1 MIKKPSLILIISI
14 FLNCPGSQQIQPFER
29 TKVLM
34 DTYVQISIYDQNR
47 SQQELNQIIELAFQ
61 RIEKIEHITNNY
73 DDSSFISLV
82 NREAAKRAIVLDTV
96 MLDLIIE
103 SDRVNKLSGGAF
115 DITIESVK
123 QIWNFSGDNP
133 RIPGD
138 SLLTHQLQW
147 VDNDHIR
154 LEGNRLRFDS
164 PQVKI
169 DLGAIAKGYA
179 IDQAIQVLKQNRIT
193 DAMVNSGGDLRTI
206 CSDLTKGKRRVWI
219 KHPRHADMLY
229 GYFQMDEGSV
239 ATSGDYERYFIF
251 ESVRYHHILDPKTGY
266 PANGCVSVTIQAPNA
281 TRADALA
288 TAVFVL
294 GPDPGL
300 ELIGRLHGV
309 EGIILFEEQGKLRW
323 KASTGLGK
331 KFKTGR

>member
-1 MIKKPSLILIISI
+1 MIKKLSLILIIAV
-14 FLNCPGSQQIQPFER
+14 FLNCPGNQQIQPFER

-34 DTYVQISIYDQNR
+34 DTFVQISIYDQNR
-47 SQQELNQIIELAFQ
+47 SQPDLKQIMEQAFQ
-61 RIEKIEHITNNY
+61 RIEEIEHITNNY
-73 DDSSFISLV
+73 DDSSLISLV

-96 MLDLIIE
+96 LIDLIIE
-103 SDRVNKLSGGAF
+103 SDRVNKLSEGAF

-123 QIWNFSGDNP
+123 QLWNFSGENP

-138 SLLTHQLQW
+138 SLLTRQLHW
-147 VDNDHIR
+147 VGNDHIR

-179 IDQAIQVLKQNRIT
+179 IDQAIQVLRENGIT
-193 DAMVNSGGDLRTI
+193 DAMVNAGGDLRTI

-219 KHPRHADMLY
+219 KHPRQADVMY
-229 GYFQMDEGSV
+229 GYFRLDEGSV

-266 PANGCVSVTIQAPNA
+266 PANGCVSVTITAPTA
-281 TRADALA
+281 TEADGLA

-294 GPDPGL
+294 GPELGL
-300 ELIGRLHGV
+300 ELIERLSEV
-309 EGIILFEEQGKLRW
+309 EGIIIFEERGKLRW
-323 KASTGLGK
+323 IASTGLRK
-331 KFKTGR
+331 KFKMR